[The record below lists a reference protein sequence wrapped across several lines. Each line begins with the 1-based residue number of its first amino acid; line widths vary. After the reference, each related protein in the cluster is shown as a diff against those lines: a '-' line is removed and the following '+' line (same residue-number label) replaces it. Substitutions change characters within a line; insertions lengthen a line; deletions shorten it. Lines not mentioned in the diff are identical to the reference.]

1 MTLQNISLSYTS
13 LQQKFNRIH
22 KLPCQTYKTDIGHF
36 TAAQTHFLGLS
47 SLHYS
52 ASHVKRLFWKF
63 LKVQNY
69 FLLIFDL
76 NNYFFYFG
84 FIHFVKYLRSCLQ
97 KKPERGMQSSQI
109 APIKKFKKAFLSDQP
124 FMEQISS
131 KYCLPST
138 IKQIFGEVC
147 TSHVQLVLNIFITL
161 ATGFPTCTWW

>member
-1 MTLQNISLSYTS
+1 MLRNGRTHLNIQVNVNSIITISDILYNTTLIVLIQGMLIKSIHMTLQNISLSYTS
-13 LQQKFNRIH
+13 FQQQFNRIH

-97 KKPERGMQSSQI
+97 KKPERGM
-109 APIKKFKKAFLSDQP
+109 
-124 FMEQISS
+124 
-131 KYCLPST
+131 
-138 IKQIFGEVC
+138 
-147 TSHVQLVLNIFITL
+147 
-161 ATGFPTCTWW
+161 